1 MKNLFLFVIFLI
13 LSNCNKPQTVVIC
26 GNHVC
31 VNKAEAEQ
39 YFEENLTI
47 EVKFIDVNKK
57 KKINLV
63 ELNLNDNSK
72 INRKISI
79 KQKMSTKENIKILT
93 NNEIINIKKNIKKK
107 KKISKKINQKTNIEE
122 KVIKEKNRIEKK
134 EVKKIV
140 KSITNKKKDKV
151 LDVCTILENCNID
164 EISKYLLKQGREKG
178 FPDITIRE

>member
-1 MKNLFLFVIFLI
+1 MKNLLLFFILLI
-13 LSNCNKPQTVVIC
+13 LSNCSKPQTVVIC

-47 EVKFIDVNKK
+47 EVKIIDTNKK
-57 KKINLV
+57 KTINLV

-79 KQKMSTKENIKILT
+79 KQKISTKDNVKILT
-93 NNEIINIKKNIKKK
+93 NNEIKKIKKNIKKK
-107 KKISKKINQKTNIEE
+107 KKIIKKINQKKDIKK
-122 KVIKEKNRIEKK
+122 KVIKEKNRIKKK
-134 EVKKIV
+134 EVKRIV
-140 KSITNKKKDKV
+140 KRNTNKKKDKV
-151 LDVCTILENCNID
+151 LDVCTIVKNCSID
-164 EISKYLLKQGREKG
+164 EISKYLLKQGKEKG

>member
-1 MKNLFLFVIFLI
+1 MKNLLLFFIFLI
-13 LSNCNKPQTVVIC
+13 LSNCSKPQTVVIC

-47 EVKFIDVNKK
+47 EVKIIDINKK
-57 KKINLV
+57 KTINLV

-79 KQKMSTKENIKILT
+79 KQKISTKDNVKILS
-93 NNEIINIKKNIKKK
+93 NNEIKKIKKNIKKK
-107 KKISKKINQKTNIEE
+107 KKITKKINKKENKETE
-122 KVIKEKNRIEKK
+122 VIKEKNIINKK
-134 EVKKIV
+134 EVKRIV
-140 KSITNKKKDKV
+140 KRNNNEKKDKV
-151 LDVCTILENCNID
+151 LDVCTIIKNCSID
-164 EISKYLLKQGREKG
+164 EISKYLLKQGKEKG

>member
-1 MKNLFLFVIFLI
+1 MKSLLLFFIFLI

-47 EVKFIDVNKK
+47 EVKIIDTNKK
-57 KKINLV
+57 KTINLV

-79 KQKMSTKENIKILT
+79 KQKFSTKDKVKILT
-93 NNEIINIKKNIKKK
+93 NNEIKKIKKNIKNK
-107 KKISKKINQKTNIEE
+107 KKIAKTINQKKKIETTI
-122 KVIKEKNRIEKK
+122 IKEKNKIKKK
-134 EVKKIV
+134 EVKKIA
-140 KSITNKKKDKV
+140 KRNTNKKKDKI
-151 LDVCTILENCNID
+151 LDVCTIVKNCSID
-164 EISKYLLKQGREKG
+164 EISKYLLKQGKEKG
-178 FPDITIRE
+178 FPDITVRE

>member
-1 MKNLFLFVIFLI
+1 MKNLLLFFIFLI
-13 LSNCNKPQTVVIC
+13 LSNCSKPQTVVIC

-47 EVKFIDVNKK
+47 EVKIIDINKK
-57 KKINLV
+57 KTINLV

-79 KQKMSTKENIKILT
+79 KQKISTKDNVKILS
-93 NNEIINIKKNIKKK
+93 NNEIKKIKKNIKKK
-107 KKISKKINQKTNIEE
+107 KKITKKIKKKENKETE
-122 KVIKEKNRIEKK
+122 VIKEKNIINKK
-134 EVKKIV
+134 EVKRIV
-140 KSITNKKKDKV
+140 KRNNNEKKDKV
-151 LDVCTILENCNID
+151 LDVCTIIKNCSID
-164 EISKYLLKQGREKG
+164 EISKYLLKQGKEKG